1 MNALDIIIEDTKAR
15 MLEWGGSEPDFML
28 CSSKLCFQLTMTQE
42 RTEYYTQVQTRRP
55 CTRLR
60 LRLPHRRARSAADAC
75 SRTQG
80 PDGKKLLKQG
90 PDMPSYR
97 GLKIIKSKS
106 FSLDEGSQPRDL
118 LRRRV
123 RTAEF
128 YLVPRF
134 NNGVSRVLLYDEASD
149 NWAPIVK
156 ADICR
161 HALRQNGPVNGE
173 ALVNDGGAQTALLLR
188 PNIEHYMLA
197 LIIGRGGLEHLGA
210 TFWGQTEMSVFD
222 DGQHGVW
229 GMTYKCKFFFLIL
242 YVYLYA

>member
-1 MNALDIIIEDTKAR
+1 M
-15 MLEWGGSEPDFML
+15 
-28 CSSKLCFQLTMTQE
+28 
-42 RTEYYTQVQTRRP
+42 
-55 CTRLR
+55 
-60 LRLPHRRARSAADAC
+60 
-75 SRTQG
+75 QG
-80 PDGKKLLKQG
+80 ADGKKLLKQG

-128 YLVPRF
+128 YLVP
-134 NNGVSRVLLYDEASD
+134 NLQTVQYVHLYDEASD
-149 NWAPIVK
+149 NWSPLSVG
-156 ADICR
+156 DILSN
-161 HALRQNGPVNGE
+161 ALKHPSIGE
-173 ALVNDGGAQTALLLR
+173 GLQELEQGGEEGQIARSALLLR

-229 GMTYKCKFFFLIL
+229 GMTYKCKALNLFSCALFCAWLVCCWHVFAVQACGMQCSHCCA
-242 YVYLYA
+242 YVYRPRTRNRDQRAQHAPRMGCGV

>member
-1 MNALDIIIEDTKAR
+1 M
-15 MLEWGGSEPDFML
+15 
-28 CSSKLCFQLTMTQE
+28 
-42 RTEYYTQVQTRRP
+42 
-55 CTRLR
+55 
-60 LRLPHRRARSAADAC
+60 
-75 SRTQG
+75 QG

-97 GLKIIKSKS
+97 GLKVIKSKS

-128 YLVPRF
+128 YLVPQFRR
-134 NNGVSRVLLYDEASD
+134 VDRVLLYDEASD
-149 NWAPIVK
+149 NWAPLSK
-156 ADICR
+156 EDICR
-161 HALRQNGPVNGE
+161 KALRQEGVDAGGKDHDGDGE
-173 ALVNDGGAQTALLLR
+173 AQTALLLR

-229 GMTYKCKFFFLIL
+229 GMTYKCKFFLCFWSCMSVCVLIRM
-242 YVYLYA
+242 

>member
-1 MNALDIIIEDTKAR
+1 M
-15 MLEWGGSEPDFML
+15 
-28 CSSKLCFQLTMTQE
+28 
-42 RTEYYTQVQTRRP
+42 
-55 CTRLR
+55 
-60 LRLPHRRARSAADAC
+60 RARAVSCCVLLVLTRCAV
-75 SRTQG
+75 QG
-80 PDGKKLLKQG
+80 SDGRKLLKQG

-128 YLVPRF
+128 YLVPQYE
-134 NNGVSRVLLYDEASD
+134 NMGQVLLYDEASD
-149 NWAPIVK
+149 NWAPLAK
-156 ADICR
+156 ADISKN
-161 HALRQNGPVNGE
+161 ALCTWSEVKNGT
-173 ALVNDGGAQTALLLR
+173 GANTALLLR

-229 GMTYKCKFFFLIL
+229 GMTYKLSLIHI
-242 YVYLYA
+242 

>member
-42 RTEYYTQVQTRRP
+42 RTEYYTQVHTRRP

-60 LRLPHRRARSAADAC
+60 LPHRRAPSAADAC

-80 PDGKKLLKQG
+80 PDGRKLLKQG

-118 LRRRV
+118 LWRRV

-128 YLVPRF
+128 YLVPQF
-134 NNGVSRVLLYDEASD
+134 SHMERVLLYDEASD
-149 NWAPIVK
+149 NWAPLTRAEIVS
-156 ADICR
+156 
-161 HALRQNGPVNGE
+161 HALRGKQFDQANR
-173 ALVNDGGAQTALLLR
+173 ALADDVEPAAASSALLLR

-229 GMTYKCKFFFLIL
+229 GMTYKCKFFFAF
-242 YVYLYA
+242 VCFFYA

>member
-42 RTEYYTQVQTRRP
+42 RTEYYTQGV
-55 CTRLR
+55 
-60 LRLPHRRARSAADAC
+60 
-75 SRTQG
+75 
-80 PDGKKLLKQG
+80 DGKKLLKQG
-90 PDMPSYR
+90 PDMPFYR
-97 GLKIIKSKS
+97 GLKVIKSKS

-128 YLVPRF
+128 YLIPEYADCNKVH
-134 NNGVSRVLLYDEASD
+134 LYDEASD
-149 NWAPIVK
+149 NWAPITK
-156 ADICR
+156 AQIDKNAYR
-161 HALRQNGPVNGE
+161 
-173 ALVNDGGAQTALLLR
+173 GGKSNIESALLLR

-197 LIIGRGGLEHLGA
+197 VIIGRGGLEHLGG

-229 GMTYKCKFFFLIL
+229 GMTYKYHERAIVIKYVLLRACTCFLL
-242 YVYLYA
+242 LPYVLYA

>member
-1 MNALDIIIEDTKAR
+1 
-15 MLEWGGSEPDFML
+15 
-28 CSSKLCFQLTMTQE
+28 
-42 RTEYYTQVQTRRP
+42 
-55 CTRLR
+55 
-60 LRLPHRRARSAADAC
+60 
-75 SRTQG
+75 
-80 PDGKKLLKQG
+80 
-90 PDMPSYR
+90 MPSYR

-128 YLVPRF
+128 YLVPQF
-134 NNGVSRVLLYDEASD
+134 SHMERVLLYDEASD
-149 NWAPIVK
+149 NWAPLTRAEIVS
-156 ADICR
+156 
-161 HALRQNGPVNGE
+161 HALRGKQFNQANIPE
-173 ALVNDGGAQTALLLR
+173 ADDVIEPGNILPINDPLAVGAARSALLLR

-229 GMTYKCKFFFLIL
+229 GMTYKCKFFVCLCMFFLCLNTYEYKNADGCACDHRSRARDCDQRAQHAPRLGRGIRRL
-242 YVYLYA
+242 QRR

>member
-1 MNALDIIIEDTKAR
+1 M
-15 MLEWGGSEPDFML
+15 
-28 CSSKLCFQLTMTQE
+28 
-42 RTEYYTQVQTRRP
+42 
-55 CTRLR
+55 
-60 LRLPHRRARSAADAC
+60 
-75 SRTQG
+75 QG

-97 GLKIIKSKS
+97 GLKVIKSKS

-128 YLVPRF
+128 YLVPSF
-134 NNGVSRVLLYDEASD
+134 DKVNRVLLYDEASD
-149 NWAPIVK
+149 NWAPVTK
-156 ADICR
+156 EDICA
-161 HALRQNGPVNGE
+161 HALRQDGVEDGAE
-173 ALVNDGGAQTALLLR
+173 AKGAQTALLLR

-229 GMTYKCKFFFLIL
+229 GMTYKCKFFLCCWSCMSVCML
-242 YVYLYA
+242 KRV